1 MGSRYTKNIP
11 EYVYFVGS
19 GEWIQGPYVKP
30 QKGRENIKFK
40 ITEVIEEPPITLGVI
55 CSKIDDF
62 LEWKEEQGLV
72 PTGIDTKTKFQVD
85 NKIYHCINS
94 ITSVRGYMY
103 SGIIETKK
111 GKERKDYEQ
120 IIQAAMVAI
129 KNL

>member
-1 MGSRYTKNIP
+1 MGRYVKLP
-11 EYVYFVGS
+11 KFFYFIDGND
-19 GEWIQGPYVKP
+19 GYYGPYLSKPNQKSIKVKL
-30 QKGRENIKFK
+30 
-40 ITEVIEEPPITLGVI
+40 TEVIEEPTISLGVI

-72 PTGIDTKTKFQVD
+72 PTGLDTKTKFQVD
-85 NKIYHCINS
+85 NKIYHCINN
-94 ITSVRGYMY
+94 ITSVRGHMY